1 MYSIKKVGYY
11 ENKDYTDGN
20 YKQYEIKKMLLK
32 FAIRFMAVLLAVL
45 ILAAIIIHFSFSS
58 KLTTDLWIIIVPIIL
73 AAPIL
78 TSVVLATDDELS
90 GLR

>member
-1 MYSIKKVGYY
+1 
-11 ENKDYTDGN
+11 
-20 YKQYEIKKMLLK
+20 MLLK

-78 TSVVLATDDELS
+78 TSVVLAKDDELN

>member
-1 MYSIKKVGYY
+1 
-11 ENKDYTDGN
+11 
-20 YKQYEIKKMLLK
+20 MLLK

-78 TSVVLATDDELS
+78 TSVVLTKDDELN